1 MHSLAVPHIYS
12 RFDIVWPEGTNS
24 GENRSGVDALTY
36 GLSTLVMAEEV
47 FGESNLRGP
56 GCSECAHCGKANVKR
71 SGDGTPKNLLRQNRR
86 GNWFANYTRKF
97 SIGNGPPELVQEYLI
112 SEESGKMLGTL
123 VALAVARMLNL
134 EAFVWDM
141 PTGIRRDIWIALS
154 SLGDRCFDSEPKLEK
169 VWIRWHDNKSTRI
182 PIRGHEQ
189 VNVSSSGPPP
199 SIPVSVP
206 PANLILSQPGPAI
219 PRRVPTVLEKSYKNI
234 EHPNL
239 SILPALKSITVLDI
253 DEPAY
258 LEELSILIERSMC
271 RLRELR
277 IGAASSALAKTW
289 SANQDSPDIQNTT
302 DQSIRC
308 LNFCGMLGMIMS
320 KVFDC
325 SRLRSSLTDIR
336 QEDPMLPQKVE
347 LEVPNTMDASKSPK
361 LETSP
366 IIMQEESHALQPN
379 EIEWSNPIAIGN
391 IPLVNM
397 TLRPSDTTPGV
408 HRQSSS
414 PIKNGQVGSSQMSPV
429 TAGTSLDQLGL
440 NKTKLRLEILELE
453 KVPIAVPVLQK
464 VIDWS
469 MLTSL
474 TILNCED
481 DEALWKALRNTYM
494 PPPRS
499 KFSTRSMLNH
509 SSESQMR
516 KLPLSNVPATSRIEY
531 RLRLKR
537 IHTNNVS
544 PALVSFLKDA
554 LAPDS
559 LEWMFLQNSRGP
571 SASKVS
577 IDSIYKGPLRR
588 HRASLKKVM
597 IDSTNRKVKVSGSL
611 QRWTQWTVN
620 REIITFITSG
630 KMSSLRELAF
640 VIAHKDWVP
649 SSSSIFITVWADKFN
664 SISFY
669 KDYLTSPIYARCT
682 SPTSLITPMTHIAVP
697 RSWL

>member
-1 MHSLAVPHIYS
+1 M
-12 RFDIVWPEGTNS
+12 
-24 GENRSGVDALTY
+24 DALTY

-47 FGESNLRGP
+47 FGESNIRGP

-71 SGDGTPKNLLRQNRR
+71 TGNGMPKKLLRQNRR
-86 GNWFANYTRKF
+86 GNWFAKFTRKF

-134 EAFVWDM
+134 ETFVWDM

-182 PIRGHEQ
+182 PIRAHEQ
-189 VNVSSSGPPP
+189 INVSSSGPPP
-199 SIPVSVP
+199 SIPVPVP
-206 PANLILSQPGPAI
+206 PANLVVSQPGPTI
-219 PRRVPTVLEKSYKNI
+219 PRRAPTILEKSYKNI

-239 SILPALKSITVLDI
+239 SILPALKSITILDI

-258 LEELSILIERSMC
+258 LEELSIVIERSMY

-277 IGAASSALAKTW
+277 IGAASSTLAKSW
-289 SANQDSPDIQNTT
+289 SANHDSLDIQNTT

-308 LNFCGMLGMIMS
+308 LTSGGMLGMVMS
-320 KVFDC
+320 KIFDC
-325 SRLRSSLTDIR
+325 SRLRSSLTDTS
-336 QEDPMLPQKVE
+336 QEDQMLPQKVE
-347 LEVPNTMDASKSPK
+347 LEVPDTMDTLKSPK
-361 LETSP
+361 LATSP
-366 IIMQEESHALQPN
+366 VTMQKESHAPQPN
-379 EIEWSNPIAIGN
+379 EIEWPNPVAIGN
-391 IPLVNM
+391 IPLVTM
-397 TLRPSDTTPGV
+397 TLRPSDTTPGA
-408 HRQSSS
+408 HRKSSS
-414 PIKNGQVGSSQMSPV
+414 PIKNGQPGNSQASPA
-429 TAGTSLDQLGL
+429 TAGTSSDQLGS
-440 NKTKLRLEILELE
+440 NATKLRLETLELE
-453 KVPIAVPVLQK
+453 KVPITVPVLQK
-464 VIDWS
+464 AIDWS
-469 MLTSL
+469 ILTSL

-481 DEALWKALRNTYM
+481 DEMLWKALRKTYM

-509 SSESQMR
+509 SRESQIR
-516 KLPLSNVPATSRIEY
+516 KLPLSNVPATSRTEY

-559 LEWMFLQNSRGP
+559 LEWMFLQDSRRL
-571 SASKVS
+571 SASKVP

-597 IDSTNRKVKVSGSL
+597 IDSTNKKVKLSGTQ
-611 QRWTQWTVN
+611 QRWTQWTMN

-640 VIAHKDWVP
+640 MIAYKDWVRD
-649 SSSSIFITVWADKFN
+649 SFLIFMTVGLTKLIAFLSTKIT
-664 SISFY
+664 
-669 KDYLTSPIYARCT
+669 
-682 SPTSLITPMTHIAVP
+682 
-697 RSWL
+697 